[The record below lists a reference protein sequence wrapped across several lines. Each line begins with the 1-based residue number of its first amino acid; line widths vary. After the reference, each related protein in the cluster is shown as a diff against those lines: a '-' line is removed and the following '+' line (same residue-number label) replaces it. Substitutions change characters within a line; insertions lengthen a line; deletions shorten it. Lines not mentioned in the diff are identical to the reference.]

1 MYSTAARLEC
11 QMIDAVISSFFA
23 QSGLFLVVKL
33 KSVHSGVLRAS
44 GEWRHM
50 KVTNA
55 TNGE

>member
-1 MYSTAARLEC
+1 
-11 QMIDAVISSFFA
+11 MIDAVISSFFA
-23 QSGLFLVVKL
+23 HGLSVVVKL

-44 GEWRHM
+44 GEWRHV